1 VPGDIGLAHPRTD
14 RTLLEQSRRRLLR
27 AGLIIL
33 LAAVL
38 GAAVVYLTPA
48 EPERIQGHAYPIPA
62 PDHRITV
69 EVLNASGRAGLA
81 RGATRLLRRR
91 GLDVVF
97 FGNADAAADST
108 RILVRQGDP
117 GAGRDVRDALG
128 VGRVMILPDTLRRVD
143 VSVILGRDFRIRGD
157 LHP

>member
-1 VPGDIGLAHPRTD
+1 V
-14 RTLLEQSRRRLLR
+14 
-27 AGLIIL
+27 
-33 LAAVL
+33 AALVIR
-38 GAAVVYLTPA
+38 LTP
-48 EPERIQGHAYPIPA
+48 PERERVTGHAYPLPA
-62 PDHRITV
+62 PDRRITV

-97 FGNADAAADST
+97 FGNADDAADST
-108 RILVRQGDP
+108 RIVVRRGDP

-128 VGRVMILPDTLRRVD
+128 MGRVTIVPDTLRRVD

-157 LHP
+157 VHP

>member
-1 VPGDIGLAHPRTD
+1 VIVLAGVM
-14 RTLLEQSRRRLLR
+14 L
-27 AGLIIL
+27 
-33 LAAVL
+33 
-38 GAAVVYLTPA
+38 YPA
-48 EPERIQGHAYPIPA
+48 PPEHERVQGHAYPIPS

-81 RGATRLLRRR
+81 RGATRLLRRH
-91 GLDVVF
+91 GIDVVF
-97 FGNADAAADST
+97 FGNADANDDST
-108 RILVRQGDP
+108 RIVVRQGDP

-128 VGRVMILPDTLRRVD
+128 MGRVTIQPDTLRRVD

>member
-1 VPGDIGLAHPRTD
+1 MIR
-14 RTLLEQSRRRLLR
+14 
-27 AGLIIL
+27 
-33 LAAVL
+33 
-38 GAAVVYLTPA
+38 LTPPGR
-48 EPERIQGHAYPIPA
+48 EGVTGHAYPVPA
-62 PDHRITV
+62 PDRRITV

-97 FGNADAAADST
+97 FGNADDAADST
-108 RILVRQGDP
+108 RIVVRRGDP

-128 VGRVMILPDTLRRVD
+128 MGRVTIVPDTLRRVD

-157 LHP
+157 VHP

>member
-1 VPGDIGLAHPRTD
+1 V
-14 RTLLEQSRRRLLR
+14 
-27 AGLIIL
+27 AGTI
-33 LAAVL
+33 
-38 GAAVVYLTPA
+38 YLTP
-48 EPERIQGHAYPIPA
+48 PEREQVQGHAYPLPA

-81 RGATRLLRRR
+81 RGATRMLRRR

-97 FGNADAAADST
+97 FGNADTAADST
-108 RILVRQGDP
+108 RIMVRQGDP

-128 VGRVMILPDTLRRVD
+128 MGRVTIQPDTLRRVN
-143 VSVILGRDFRIRGD
+143 VSVTLGRDFRIRGD

>member
-1 VPGDIGLAHPRTD
+1 MID
-14 RTLLEQSRRRLLR
+14 
-27 AGLIIL
+27 
-33 LAAVL
+33 
-38 GAAVVYLTPA
+38 LTP
-48 EPERIQGHAYPIPA
+48 PEREREPVTGHAYPVPA

-97 FGNADAAADST
+97 FGNADSAADST
-108 RILVRQGDP
+108 RIVVRRGDP

-128 VGRVMILPDTLRRVD
+128 VGRVSIVPDTLRRVD
-143 VSVILGRDFRIRGD
+143 VSVVLGQDFRIRGD
-157 LHP
+157 AHP